1 MLFDFPDYSNI
12 KDRLVSRSSVLVMAL
27 LMLTACG
34 YHLRGAIDL
43 PEALKTIYVKSASP
57 ELSTAI
63 ERAFRATTGEIVT
76 SPDQAGMILNV
87 LDEYFQRRTIS
98 LSSTGFSNEYELVYR
113 LTFDLLDS
121 EGNTLVSN
129 QTIEVTDS
137 YFNAQRSSTV
147 LSKDNEEIVLRK
159 ELYESAV
166 RSVIQ
171 RARAE
176 LMKKFP

>member
-1 MLFDFPDYSNI
+1 
-12 KDRLVSRSSVLVMAL
+12 MAL

-43 PEALKTIYVKSASP
+43 PEALKKMYVKGASP
-57 ELSTAI
+57 ELSAAI
-63 ERAFRATTGEIVT
+63 ERTFRTTAGELVT

-87 LDEYFQRRTIS
+87 LDEYYQRRTIS
-98 LSSTGFSNEYELVYR
+98 LSSTSFSNKYELIYR

-121 EGNTLVSN
+121 EGNTIVSN
-129 QTIEVTDS
+129 QTVEVTDS
-137 YFNAQRSSTV
+137 YYNAQSSATL

-176 LMKKFP
+176 LKKKFP